1 MCREPGGRRQTVQ
14 VPDSPTA
21 PWLRTVDATGC
32 MRAASTWLRAPG
44 LPRRVVPAIRAHLAA
59 APASTAYVF
68 TLLVTW
74 WTLRGLG
81 EQAERALIL
90 SASTNL
96 HNMRENPVQVL
107 VASAFWTEGGF
118 PWWVLPQFLLVT
130 AFAER
135 RLGTARWIGLFALGH
150 VGATLLTV
158 TAISYGIDRGVI
170 PYRVAVAPDVG
181 SSYGATAIMAAM
193 TFLFRG
199 GLRLAWAG
207 TLFVLLTAAYLIGPT
222 FTDYGHLCA
231 AGIGITAGAA
241 ATTFHKRRLRRAA
254 R

>member
-1 MCREPGGRRQTVQ
+1 M
-14 VPDSPTA
+14 PDSPPA
-21 PWLRTVDATGC
+21 PWLRTLDATDC
-32 MRAASTWLRAPG
+32 VRAVTGWLRAPG
-44 LPRRVVPAIRAHLAA
+44 LARRIGPALRAHFAG

-74 WTLRGLG
+74 WTLRGLSP
-81 EQAERALIL
+81 QAERALIL

-96 HNMRENPVQVL
+96 HNMRENPIQVL

-118 PWWVLPQFLLVT
+118 PYWVLPQFLVVT

-135 RLGTARWIGLFALGH
+135 RLGTARWIALFAVGH

-158 TAISYGIDRGVI
+158 TAISYGIDHGVI
-170 PYRVAVAPDVG
+170 PYRVAVAADVG

-193 TFLFRG
+193 SFLFRG
-199 GLRLAWAG
+199 GLRLVWAG
-207 TLFVLLTAAYLIGPT
+207 TLVAVLAAAYWIGPT

-231 AGIGITAGAA
+231 AGIGLVAGAA
-241 ATTFHKRRLRRAA
+241 GSAFQRRRARRA
-254 R
+254 GQPVR